1 MELIS
6 SMICMTRNIGIHGNL
21 FGGEILSWIDS
32 AAAAYAT
39 EKCYTPHV
47 VTGTMEEVVF
57 KSPVKVGEIIKIYGE
72 IISIGNKSIKI
83 KIEARNFSPYTHEEN
98 TVCCTFV
105 TFVRIDPTTGK
116 SIPISK
122 HVKLRFE
129 NSRDTIEVGDHVKID
144 AILASNF
151 GWDDEVEGVVVDII
165 RGRTDYPIVV
175 KFDGFGDDH
184 REFFKKEELINLTKK
199 KKKKSK
205 KISEANLFSS

>member
-1 MELIS
+1 
-6 SMICMTRNIGIHGNL
+6 MTRDIGIHGNL

-47 VTGTMEEVVF
+47 VTGTMEQVVF

-105 TFVRIDPTTGK
+105 TFVRIDPTTSK

-122 HVKLRFE
+122 HVKFRFE
-129 NSRDTIEVGDHVKID
+129 NSRDPIEVGDHVKID
-144 AILASNF
+144 AILASKF
-151 GWDDEVEGVVVDII
+151 GWDDEIEGEVVEII
-165 RGRTDYPIVV
+165 EGRLDYPIVV
-175 KFDGFGDDH
+175 KLDGFAD
-184 REFFKKEELINLTKK
+184 RKEFFKKEELINLTKK
-199 KKKKSK
+199 RKKKSK
-205 KISEANLFSS
+205 KLLETGI

>member
-1 MELIS
+1 
-6 SMICMTRNIGIHGNL
+6 MTKNIGIHGNL

-47 VTGTMEEVVF
+47 VTGTMEQVVF

-98 TVCCTFV
+98 MVCCTFV

-122 HVKLRFE
+122 HVKFRFE
-129 NSRDTIEVGDHVKID
+129 NSRDQIEIGDHVKVD
-144 AILASNF
+144 AILASKF
-151 GWDDEVEGVVVDII
+151 GYDDEIEGEVIEII
-165 RGRTDYPIVV
+165 EGRLDYPIVV
-175 KFDGFGDDH
+175 RLDGFAD
-184 REFFKKEELINLTKK
+184 RKEFFKKEELINLTKK

-205 KISEANLFSS
+205 KLLETGL